1 MLSAKQCLEESFDIM
16 SKYFNRLRQEIK
28 EGTIKVGS
36 KVWLD
41 GKYLKV
47 VDVSGNLKTR
57 KSLDYRRLGPYEVT
71 EVLGNGTAY
80 RLKLPE
86 YQKFHDVQSISRL
99 ELVKD
104 SVEFPEAH
112 VETPYLPVIRNEVE
126 EFEIEKIVR
135 HKTVHG
141 KRQFLVKYLGY
152 DSSFNQWRHRSELA
166 NCMELLEEYE
176 LKHNMVGGTV
186 RRSPRLA
193 LEKSGRSAVVCVCNG
208 PLILGC
214 TCGYYL

>member
-1 MLSAKQCLEESFDIM
+1 M
-16 SKYFNRLRQEIK
+16 
-28 EGTIKVGS
+28 GS

-47 VDVSGNLKTR
+47 VDVSGNLKSR
-57 KSLDYRRLGPYEVT
+57 KSLDHRRLGPYYEVT

-86 YQKFHDVQSISRL
+86 YQRFHDVQSISRL

-104 SVEFPEAH
+104 SVEFPDAH
-112 VETPYLPVIRNEVE
+112 VETPFLPVIRNEVE

-135 HKTVHG
+135 HKTVRG
-141 KRQFLVKYLGY
+141 RRQFLVKYLGY
-152 DSSFNQWRHRSELA
+152 DNSFNQWRHRSELA
-166 NCMELLEEYE
+166 NCTELLEEYE
-176 LKHNMVGGTV
+176 LKHKMVGGSV

-193 LEKSGRSAVVCVCNG
+193 LQKSVRFGRAPRCH
-208 PLILGC
+208 
-214 TCGYYL
+214 